1 MKIVLLCSILFW
13 AIAMPVL
20 AELTAEDIEK
30 IDAKLKESETR
41 IKEYIDI
48 KDESVDKRLSLIT
61 TLIVGLIALIVLAV
75 GIPQILIAW
84 RSRTEQIQSRKSIE
98 ERVLERMTEISSED
112 KRMIEQLVREQEQK
126 IETLTREVETLKQ
139 QRTVN
144 P

>member
-84 RSRTEQIQSRKSIE
+84 RSRTEQIQSGKSIE
-98 ERVLERMTEISSED
+98 ERVLERMTELSSED